1 MLSFVHRER
10 PRLRSNRVT
19 NKPRCHAGTPC
30 LYGQAAL
37 SLRPKEGLMMS
48 NELFYEE
55 IDDIIRYNVV
65 SDKMNSL
72 NDLDNL
78 QDDLED
84 DGAMWLNSE
93 SFRAIYSFQRRFLQ
107 TYKKFACEMMI
118 SFDSY
123 PDDMTRGEFEDILL
137 ECGNIIRLSLRRSDL
152 MVKEGGKFFLFLPE
166 ITLDKMS
173 GVKNRI
179 MDRLEEAGVLDIISV
194 TTETRMLCPEKEIP
208 VFLKYAV

>member
-1 MLSFVHRER
+1 
-10 PRLRSNRVT
+10 
-19 NKPRCHAGTPC
+19 
-30 LYGQAAL
+30 
-37 SLRPKEGLMMS
+37 MS